1 MAILND
7 PYGEFCGQHSAQL
20 LDNGHLL
27 LYDNGVHCVV
37 DLATGLSRRETGVF
51 SRAVEY
57 AIDPD
62 NREAI
67 FQRHHSLHGD
77 FNRVGWSAG
86 LVQPMDNGDWL
97 VSWGRGVVDDDP
109 DTALHP
115 DESVTQ
121 VDPDNGTEKFSINV
135 QLDHRGEVSIQVRAY
150 PLSPVALAAEPAA
163 LTAELPA
170 SSHTSVFHLGATDS
184 PQVVVSFSRPIVDF
198 DETTPS
204 FSVTGATVAS
214 VSAHVVA
221 GEPAHAYLVTLTPD
235 GDGAITFRL
244 LTYQACAV
252 GGICTADGTTLS
264 EAPSGP
270 VTISAP
276 PTVGFGAATYEVDE
290 GGTVDVSV
298 ELSAAHQGLRD
309 ITIPVVVA
317 AGTTAGSDEY
327 SEPPSLTFAAGES
340 TKTFTFAVHQDAD
353 DDDDEFVKLAFG
365 ALPDGVSAATN
376 AETTVNIKDDDD
388 PHVVIRFDSDSYSV
402 VEGGSVEVSLSLR
415 PDPERSVTIPLKAPD
430 EGGASTGDYGAPS
443 SVTFNSG
450 ETTKAIT
457 FTATDD
463 NIDDDDESVTLEFG
477 ELPHRVEKG
486 DPGETKTTIAI
497 LDNDVPR
504 VSVMFVQA
512 NYTVAEGS
520 PEDIRVEL
528 TADPERTVEIPLN
541 RVELGGATD
550 ADYSGVPASVTFNS
564 GETKQAIPF
573 FAIDDGENDDGEAVR
588 LSFGALPDD
597 VTARG
602 ITRTD
607 IGITD
612 DDLPDVAVSFD
623 EDDYNVAEGDSVFVT
638 LTLNADPERT
648 VTIPIVVTERGGAD
662 EREGDY
668 SLSADHV
675 TFESGETTMRLTL
688 SAGDDRDD
696 DNDESVRLTFGAL
709 PTGVTAGDERATTV
723 AIMDNDVTVRY
734 GAGTYFATEGSEVDV
749 QVWLNEA
756 PDRPVTIPIR
766 AVNQGGADGND
777 YSGVPAE
784 LTFES
789 TDTLKSF
796 TVVANDDT
804 EDDDNESVRL
814 TFGPLPA
821 TVSAGDPAEATIEIG
836 DDDDPVVKVSFLQGE
851 YTVAEGSPET
861 VTVQLSAN
869 PERSVEV
876 LLTATAQ
883 DGASTLDYDA
893 VPASVTFQ
901 SGQTDQTF
909 TFNAIADDEFDA
921 NESVLIG
928 LGALPERVQA
938 GDPDETTVKITD
950 DDLPEVKVS
959 FGATTYT
966 ASEGSRLTIPLSL
979 TDDPQRTLTIT
990 LTLTNENGAM
1000 DSDYILEPRNV
1011 IFTAGETM
1019 KTITFTA
1026 NPDAE
1031 DDGGEYVTLGFFSTL
1046 PTGVTPG
1053 EIAEAEV
1060 TIRERPQNTGLG
1072 GGGGGGGGP
1081 SGPSPS
1087 KLDFEWTVTRDIEA
1101 LDSTQDSPTGS
1112 WSDGTTVWI
1121 AENGDDADDALYAY
1135 DVETGDRVKDREFD
1149 LDESNR
1155 APRGLWSN
1163 GTTLWIADSGQD
1175 RLFAY
1180 DLESGER
1187 DEEQEVELDT
1197 RNRDPRGIWSDGTTV
1212 WVLDG
1217 RADALFAYD
1226 LKSGEL
1232 IAEHALDSAN
1242 DDPRGIWSDGVT
1254 WWVSDHGA
1262 KRLFAYRLPAPE
1274 SPAVGDVLP
1283 LERVRDEEFA
1293 NLSSASNNSPR
1304 GIWSDGEVMYVAD
1317 ESDGRVYSYNLPDAI
1332 DARLASLTLSGVEF
1346 GEFDPGVT
1354 EYEGV
1359 AGDGVTETT
1368 AEAGAVQRRTDVAI
1382 HPPDDDDDDANG
1394 HQVLLQGASEITVT
1408 VTSQDGTRR
1417 KVYRVA
1423 IQRPE
1428 VALELAPTWTSIEWP
1443 GADGVTIADVLRD
1456 GGVADEVLVVYQWD
1470 EVTERWK
1477 GFFPG
1482 LEDVPGLNTLA
1493 TLQQGSTYW
1502 VAVTEPLTWTLEP
1515 PAPLSV
1521 EAD

>member
-1 MAILND
+1 M
-7 PYGEFCGQHSAQL
+7 
-20 LDNGHLL
+20 
-27 LYDNGVHCVV
+27 
-37 DLATGLSRRETGVF
+37 
-51 SRAVEY
+51 
-57 AIDPD
+57 
-62 NREAI
+62 
-67 FQRHHSLHGD
+67 
-77 FNRVGWSAG
+77 
-86 LVQPMDNGDWL
+86 
-97 VSWGRGVVDDDP
+97 
-109 DTALHP
+109 
-115 DESVTQ
+115 
-121 VDPDNGTEKFSINV
+121 
-135 QLDHRGEVSIQVRAY
+135 
-150 PLSPVALAAEPAA
+150 
-163 LTAELPA
+163 
-170 SSHTSVFHLGATDS
+170 
-184 PQVVVSFSRPIVDF
+184 
-198 DETTPS
+198 
-204 FSVTGATVAS
+204 
-214 VSAHVVA
+214 
-221 GEPAHAYLVTLTPD
+221 TLTPD
-235 GDGAITFRL
+235 GYGPITFRL
-244 LTYQACAV
+244 LTYQACAD
-252 GGICTADGTTLS
+252 GGICTADGTQLT
-264 EAPSGP
+264 EAPSAP

-340 TKTFTFAVHQDAD
+340 TKTFTFAVHQDAA

-365 ALPDGVSAATN
+365 ALPDGVSAAAK
-376 AETTVNIKDDDD
+376 AETTVNINDDDD

-1060 TIRERPQNTGLG
+1060 TIRERPRNTGLG

-1087 KLDFEWTVTRDIEA
+1087 KLDFEWNVKRDIEQ
-1101 LDSTQDSPTGS
+1101 LDSGHDKPNRRL
-1112 WSDGTTVWI
+1112 VRRH
-1121 AENGDDADDALYAY
+1121 AAL
-1135 DVETGDRVKDREFD
+1135 
-1149 LDESNR
+1149 
-1155 APRGLWSN
+1155 
-1163 GTTLWIADSGQD
+1163 
-1175 RLFAY
+1175 
-1180 DLESGER
+1180 
-1187 DEEQEVELDT
+1187 
-1197 RNRDPRGIWSDGTTV
+1197 
-1212 WVLDG
+1212 
-1217 RADALFAYD
+1217 
-1226 LKSGEL
+1226 
-1232 IAEHALDSAN
+1232 
-1242 DDPRGIWSDGVT
+1242 
-1254 WWVSDHGA
+1254 
-1262 KRLFAYRLPAPE
+1262 
-1274 SPAVGDVLP
+1274 
-1283 LERVRDEEFA
+1283 
-1293 NLSSASNNSPR
+1293 
-1304 GIWSDGEVMYVAD
+1304 
-1317 ESDGRVYSYNLPDAI
+1317 
-1332 DARLASLTLSGVEF
+1332 
-1346 GEFDPGVT
+1346 
-1354 EYEGV
+1354 
-1359 AGDGVTETT
+1359 AG
-1368 AEAGAVQRRTDVAI
+1368 
-1382 HPPDDDDDDANG
+1382 
-1394 HQVLLQGASEITVT
+1394 
-1408 VTSQDGTRR
+1408 
-1417 KVYRVA
+1417 
-1423 IQRPE
+1423 
-1428 VALELAPTWTSIEWP
+1428 
-1443 GADGVTIADVLRD
+1443 
-1456 GGVADEVLVVYQWD
+1456 
-1470 EVTERWK
+1470 
-1477 GFFPG
+1477 
-1482 LEDVPGLNTLA
+1482 
-1493 TLQQGSTYW
+1493 
-1502 VAVTEPLTWTLEP
+1502 
-1515 PAPLSV
+1515 
-1521 EAD
+1521 